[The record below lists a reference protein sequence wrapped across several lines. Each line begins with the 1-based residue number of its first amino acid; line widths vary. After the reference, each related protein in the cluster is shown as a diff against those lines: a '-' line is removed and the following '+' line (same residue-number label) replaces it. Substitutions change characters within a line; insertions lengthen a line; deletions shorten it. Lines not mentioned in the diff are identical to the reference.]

1 MRRATFLTLIL
12 SGVLAAPAAAHEPAA
27 GAPAAARPTPRISV
41 SLTRAVRVGKRPIAL
56 VDRPFLVRG
65 RTTVWAARQV
75 VEIHAYRNGKRFL
88 SKKIR
93 LKGVGGGK
101 GGFRL
106 WIKARRAGA
115 IGVTALHR
123 RNGRFGRLA
132 SRAARIRAYSPD
144 VGFGATGPVVELVQ
158 RRLQSLHY
166 AVGRNKRFD
175 DATGR
180 ALLAFRKVNG
190 LARVS
195 TLDRKVLHMLIGRK
209 GAFRPRFAKH
219 GRHVEADLSRQVL
232 ALVNPGGKTF
242 RTYPISSGKPSTPT
256 IIGTFRVYRKDY
268 GANSEGMV
276 HSNYF
281 IRGYAIHG
289 YPDVPATYPASH
301 GCLRVAIPSALSIFN
316 QIRLGETVDIYP

>member
-12 SGVLAAPAAAHEPAA
+12 SGAFAAPAAAA
-27 GAPAAARPTPRISV
+27 APAAPAHAAAKRAARISV
-41 SLTRAVRVGKRPIAL
+41 SVTRAVRVGKESIAL
-56 VDRPFLVRG
+56 VGRPFLVRG
-65 RTTVWAARQV
+65 RTTVWAPHQLI
-75 VEIHAYRNGKRFL
+75 EIHAYRDGKRFL
-88 SKKIR
+88 SKKVR
-93 LKGVGGGK
+93 LKGTGHGK

-106 WIKARRAGA
+106 WIKARKAGR

-123 RNGRFGRLA
+123 RKGRYGRLA

-144 VGFGATGPVVELVQ
+144 VGFGARGPVVELVQ

-166 AVGRNKRFD
+166 AVLRTKRFD

-190 LARVS
+190 MARVS
-195 TLDRKVLHMLIGRK
+195 TLDRKILHMLIAGK
-209 GAFRPRFAKH
+209 GAFRPRFPKH

-232 ALVNPGGKTF
+232 VLVNSGGKTF
-242 RTYPISSGKPSTPT
+242 RTYPMSSGKPSTPT
-256 IIGTFRVYRKDY
+256 IVGTFHVYMKAY
-268 GANSEGMV
+268 GTNSHGMV
-276 HSNYF
+276 HSSYF

-316 QIRLGETVDIYP
+316 QIRIGEAVDVYP

>member
-12 SGVLAAPAAAHEPAA
+12 SGVLAAPAAAQEPA
-27 GAPAAARPTPRISV
+27 GAAHPAARATSKISV
-41 SLTRAVRVGKRPIAL
+41 RLTHAVRVGKQSIAL

-65 RTTVWAARQV
+65 RTRVWAARQV
-75 VEIHAYRNGKRFL
+75 IEIHAYRNGKRFV
-88 SKKIR
+88 SKKVR
-93 LKGVGGGK
+93 LRGIGRGR

-106 WIKARRAGA
+106 WIKAKAPGK

-123 RNGRFGRLA
+123 RKGRNGRLA
-132 SRAARIRAYSPD
+132 SRPARIRAYSPHA
-144 VGFGATGPVVELVQ
+144 GPGATGPVVDLVQ

-166 AVGRNKRFD
+166 AVLRTRRFD

-190 LARVS
+190 MARVS
-195 TLDRKVLHMLIGRK
+195 SLDRRILHMLIAGK
-209 GAFRPRFAKH
+209 GAFRARFPKH

-232 ALVNPGGKTF
+232 ALIDPKGRAF
-242 RTYPISSGKPSTPT
+242 RVYPMSSGKPSTPT
-256 IIGTFRVYRKDY
+256 IIGTFHVYLKAY
-268 GANSEGMV
+268 GTNSHGMV
-276 HSNYF
+276 HSSYF
-281 IRGYAIHG
+281 LRGYAIHG

-316 QIRLGETVDIYP
+316 QIRLGETVDVYP